1 MNRAAIFLLS
11 SFLLIAIILAV
22 AIYIPNTLPVGSDFS
37 ALYYTDLSLVH
48 GIRIYDIPAM
58 EKLAL
63 KTSGIPAENFFM
75 PRFPYPPW
83 YALSTFY
90 LGLLPIA
97 SAGTLWFELNL
108 IMLFLSIW
116 FLTDGWDGRLRLI
129 AFPLGLMFLPVI
141 GALSVGQYDF
151 PVLLGTSLLI
161 YSLRRENVALTTL
174 GTALLTFKPHIGA
187 LILLSVLVW
196 LIGSRNNPA
205 LPKEHRDDVS
215 KVEGFGRRAL
225 RSIIFAGIFLFL
237 VGFLADPAWPV
248 NYPNMLLHYQDEG
261 NVSSCSEC
269 ANIPVYASRWFLD
282 GSLKGAAIL
291 AFVILL
297 ILIGIF
303 SMQRK
308 MLMQAPELLL
318 TSALLITLL
327 VSPYLYNYDF
337 ILLLIPF
344 AVLATGNIVQKL
356 IVLVCHLAPTFA
368 LATFGRAGNIT
379 LLIAAAMITLLLF
392 LRTKSQVDVPSL
404 APYNTNN

>member
-1 MNRAAIFLLS
+1 MKRPLLFLLS
-11 SFLLIAIILAV
+11 SFLLIAIVFAV
-22 AIYIPNTLPVGSDFS
+22 AIYIPNALPTGSDFS
-37 ALYYTDLSLVH
+37 ALYYADLSLVN
-48 GIRIYDIPAM
+48 GIHIYDIPAM

-63 KTSGIPAENFFM
+63 KASGIPAENFFM

-90 LGLLPIA
+90 LGLLPLA

-116 FLTDGWDGRLRLI
+116 FLTDGWDGRVRLI
-129 AFPLGLMFLPVI
+129 AFPLGLVFLPVI

-151 PVLLGTSLLI
+151 PVLLGTSMLI
-161 YSLRRENVALTTL
+161 YSLRKENVVLTTL
-174 GTALLTFKPHIGA
+174 GAVLLTFKPHIGA
-187 LILLSVLVW
+187 LILSSVLVW

-205 LPKEHRDDVS
+205 LS

-225 RSIIFAGIFLFL
+225 RSIIFAGIFLFI

-248 NYPNMLLHYQDEG
+248 DYPNMLLHYQDEG

-282 GSLKGAAIL
+282 GSLRGAATL
-291 AFVILL
+291 AFVFLL
-297 ILIGIF
+297 ILTGIF
-303 SMQRK
+303 FMQRK

-327 VSPYLYNYDF
+327 ASPYLYNYDF
-337 ILLLIPF
+337 ILLLVPF
-344 AVLATGNIVQKL
+344 AVLAARNIAQKL
-356 IVLVCHLAPTFA
+356 IVLVCHLVPTLA
-368 LATFGRAGNIT
+368 LAVFGRAGNIT
-379 LLIAAAMITLLLF
+379 LLIAASLITLLVF
-392 LRTKSQVDVPSL
+392 LRAKSQVDVPTL